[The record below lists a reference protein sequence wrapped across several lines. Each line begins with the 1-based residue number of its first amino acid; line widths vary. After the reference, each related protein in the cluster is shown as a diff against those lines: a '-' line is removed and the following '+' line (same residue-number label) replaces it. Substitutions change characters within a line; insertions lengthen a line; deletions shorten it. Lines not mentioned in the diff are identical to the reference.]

1 VRHFIEQLSSNDDL
15 RTPAPA
21 RRIIVWCG
29 AGRVQGHSS
38 GRIKLEIAE
47 ELAAETG
54 ESLSS
59 APACA
64 DALPDR
70 HLLMAAGPPALVAP
84 SRKLRHMAPALGGKI
99 LE

>member
-1 VRHFIEQLSSNDDL
+1 VRHCIEQLSSNDEL

-21 RRIIVWCG
+21 RRIIVRCG
-29 AGRVQGHSS
+29 AGRVQGRSS
-38 GRIKLEIAE
+38 GRIKLEIAD

-70 HLLMAAGPPALVAP
+70 HPLMAVGHPVLVAP
-84 SRKLRHMAPALGGKI
+84 SRKLRHMARALGGQI